1 MTDFLTYLASQ
12 IVDKPESVVVAQKP
26 GEMGIT
32 NLELSVDPSDMGRI
46 IGKSG
51 RIIRAVRDLVR
62 ILAVKRNVKVNVLLQ
77 EQ

>member
-1 MTDFLTYLASQ
+1 MNDFLKYLTSQ
-12 IVDKPESVVVAQKP
+12 IVDKPESVIVTENP